1 MVVYNV
7 LAHVIFVSCG
17 CSEAG
22 CTPLTASIIAD
33 RFGKRSRA
41 LAMSIF
47 NWGIYIGYGLA
58 FTVGNYVTAA
68 DILGQV
74 SSKVFGRFDVRRWL
88 HNETNI

>member
-1 MVVYNV
+1 M
-7 LAHVIFVSCG
+7 FF
-17 CSEAG
+17 SEAG

-58 FTVGNYVTAA
+58 FTVGNYVTEAN
-68 DILGQV
+68 ILGQV
-74 SSKVFGRFDVRRWL
+74 FRYFDTDFSFFLKDLFRGTCL
-88 HNETNI
+88 CH